1 MLGRP
6 GFAWAP
12 VLGFQPEPFAAWQL
26 TLHNPVCLFPEIA
39 LNGEVMSKMSEDE
52 RQELIGRLQTSLL
65 MFCKALHGMTAEEL
79 GNLLDVAVQVR
90 RVYTLT
96 IQRKLGSDEVVR
108 ALRDPGSLDV
118 ETAKLWIVQIQ
129 QAIPI
134 LGKNPKTKH
143 WVTGLSVWFYS
154 LLACTYPELR
164 SQGRE
169 MWQELGRG
177 ARDSK
182 EFDQDSEGISDLGAL
197 S

>member
-1 MLGRP
+1 
-6 GFAWAP
+6 
-12 VLGFQPEPFAAWQL
+12 
-26 TLHNPVCLFPEIA
+26 
-39 LNGEVMSKMSEDE
+39 MSKMSEEE

-65 MFCKALHGMTAEEL
+65 MFCKTLHGMSPEDL
-79 GNLLDVAVQVR
+79 GNLLDLAVQVR
-90 RVYTLT
+90 RVYTAT
-96 IQRKLGSDEVVR
+96 IQQKLGSDEVVR
-108 ALRDPGSLDV
+108 ALRDPGSLDA

-129 QAIPI
+129 QAMPI

-169 MWQELGRG
+169 MWQELTRG
-177 ARDSK
+177 APHSK
-182 EFDQDSEGISDLGAL
+182 EFDADSEGIPDLGTL